1 MGSGQSC
8 VDQDGNPQ
16 DLVCPSV
23 GGGAT
28 GGDAHLGSK
37 TWHSETTSYV
47 SVGLLNVYLST
58 TITSSG
64 LLLGVFVGV
73 LLTVSVW
80 VGVHKRKQ
88 KLQRKKTKAKEEDV
102 EKKKSLEESI
112 SKLMISSTGSHSTT
126 WPAFR
131 APPGVQ
137 ASSASAP
144 LIPTTHQLVPLP
156 WGQH

>member
-1 MGSGQSC
+1 M
-8 VDQDGNPQ
+8 DQKGNPQ

-23 GGGAT
+23 EGGAT

-37 TWHSETTSYV
+37 NWHSETTSYV

-58 TITSSG
+58 TITLSG

-131 APPGVQ
+131 APPGAQ

-144 LIPTTHQLVPLP
+144 QILSTHQLVPLP

>member
-1 MGSGQSC
+1 M
-8 VDQDGNPQ
+8 DQKGNPQ
-16 DLVCPSV
+16 DLVCPSR
-23 GGGAT
+23 GEGAT

-80 VGVHKRKQ
+80 VGVNKRKQ
-88 KLQRKKTKAKEEDV
+88 KLERKKNKAKEEDV

-112 SKLMISSTGSHSTT
+112 SKLMISSTGTHSTT

-131 APPGVQ
+131 APPGAQ

-144 LIPTTHQLVPLP
+144 PIPTTHQLVPLP

>member
-1 MGSGQSC
+1 MSC
-8 VDQDGNPQ
+8 QDRDGTYVEP
-16 DLVCPSV
+16 VCPAGA
-23 GGGAT
+23 GGPT

-37 TWHSETTSYV
+37 NWHSETTSFV

-58 TITSSG
+58 TITLSG

-88 KLQRKKTKAKEEDV
+88 KLQRRKTKAKEEDV

-112 SKLMISSTGSHSTT
+112 SKLMISSTGSHSST

-131 APPGVQ
+131 APPGAQ

-144 LIPTTHQLVPLP
+144 PIPTTHQLVPLA

>member
-1 MGSGQSC
+1 M
-8 VDQDGNPQ
+8 
-16 DLVCPSV
+16 CPS
-23 GGGAT
+23 GGEGAT

-37 TWHSETTSYV
+37 NWHSETTSYV

-88 KLQRKKTKAKEEDV
+88 KLERKKNKAKEEDV
-102 EKKKSLEESI
+102 EKKKSLEDSI
-112 SKLMISSTGSHSTT
+112 SKLMFSSTGTHSTT
-126 WPAFR
+126 LPAFR
-131 APPGVQ
+131 APQG
-137 ASSASAP
+137 SSASAP
-144 LIPTTHQLVPLP
+144 QIPSAHQLVPVP